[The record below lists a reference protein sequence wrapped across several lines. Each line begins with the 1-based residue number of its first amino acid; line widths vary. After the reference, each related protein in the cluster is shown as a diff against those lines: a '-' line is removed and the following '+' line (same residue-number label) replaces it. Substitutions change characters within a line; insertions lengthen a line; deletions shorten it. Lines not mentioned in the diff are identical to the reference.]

1 MERSDLEQLDKPEL
15 LTIILELRAVVERL
29 QQENEALQK
38 RVSELEKELDQPGKT
53 PENSSVPPALG
64 RKPNKKAGTGGAK
77 KGHLGRSRKRV
88 KPDVIIECQVEHC
101 PDCGTDLSEQDHH
114 FLGRSQVIE
123 IPPVEPVV
131 VEAERYGCRCP
142 ECGRYHKADY
152 PSGLEPQRVFGRR
165 LETIVTYLHHL
176 HHLSYGRLQTVLA
189 ILFGLSI
196 SIGALTNLVKRS
208 ADRLKPTAE
217 TIRDEIRQ
225 AAVVGSDETGA
236 RVNGQNQWQWVFVT
250 DEATYHLISDSR
262 GSAVIDQVMGDAV
275 PLVWVR
281 DLFSAQGKA
290 QATFHQ
296 ICHAHQLRDLQFV
309 IDAEGSAWAYRFQSL
324 LLRSQR
330 LHQLRPDLPA
340 NRFKLAVAQI
350 EADCDRLLGETLTG
364 TEALRLQRRYLK
376 HRSSLFVFLHQP
388 NVPFDNNA
396 AERALRNSVIHRKV
410 SGGFRSQSGA
420 DAHAI
425 VASIADTARKRQ
437 QDVFS
442 VLQSLIG
449 QPTPTPS

>member
-1 MERSDLEQLDKPEL
+1 MEGTDLEQLDKGEL
-15 LTIILELRAVVERL
+15 IAIILELRETVARL
-29 QQENEALQK
+29 NQ
-38 RVSELEKELDQPGKT
+38 RVSELEKELDQPVKT
-53 PENSSVPPALG
+53 PENSSVPPASG
-64 RKPNKKAGTGGAK
+64 RKPNKKAGQGGAQ
-77 KGHLGRSRKRV
+77 KGHVGRSRKRA
-88 KPDVIIECQVEHC
+88 KPDVIIECKPEQC

-114 FLGRSQVIE
+114 YLGRSQVIE

-152 PSGLEPQRVFGRR
+152 PSGLEPERVFGRR
-165 LETIVTYLHHL
+165 LETMVTYLHQL

-189 ILFGLSI
+189 MLFGLTI

-217 TIRDEIRQ
+217 AIRDEIRQ
-225 AAVVGSDETGA
+225 AQVVGSDETGA

-250 DEATYHLISDSR
+250 DDATYHVISDSR
-262 GSAVIDQVMGDAV
+262 GSGVIEQVMGDAV

-281 DLFSAQGKA
+281 DLWSAQGKA

-309 IDAEGSAWAYRFQSL
+309 IEAENSAWAHHFQSL
-324 LLRSQR
+324 LRRSQR
-330 LHQLRPDLPA
+330 LHKLRPDLPA
-340 NRFKLAVAQI
+340 HHFKRAIAQI
-350 EADCDRLLGETLTG
+350 EADCDHLLAQSLTG

-376 HRSSLFVFLHQP
+376 HRTSLFVFLHHPQ
-388 NVPFDNNA
+388 VPFDNNA

-410 SGGFRSQSGA
+410 SGGFRSQAGA

-425 VASIADTARKRQ
+425 VASISDTARKRQ

-449 QPTPTPS
+449 PPSPTSA

>member
-1 MERSDLEQLDKPEL
+1 MERTDLEQLDKPEL
-15 LTIILELRAVVERL
+15 IEIILEMKAVVETVR
-29 QQENEALQK
+29 QENEQLQK
-38 RVSELEKELDQPGKT
+38 QVSELEKELDRPAKT

-64 RKPNKKAGTGGAK
+64 RKPKKKPGQGGAQ

-88 KPDVIIECQVEHC
+88 KPDVIIECQVEQC

-131 VEAERYGCRCP
+131 VEAQRYGCRCP

-165 LETIVTYLHHL
+165 LETMVTYLHQL

-189 ILFGLSI
+189 MLFGLTI

-217 TIRDEIRQ
+217 AIRDEIRQ
-225 AAVVGSDETGA
+225 AQVVGSDETGA

-250 DEATYHLISDSR
+250 EEATYHVISDSR
-262 GSAVIDQVMGDAV
+262 GSSVIDQVMGEAV

-281 DLFSAQGKA
+281 DLWSAQGKA
-290 QATFHQ
+290 KATFHQ

-309 IDAEGSAWAYRFQSL
+309 IDAENSAWAYHFQSL
-324 LLRSQR
+324 LRRSQR
-330 LHQLRPDLPA
+330 LHKLRPDLPA
-340 NRFKLAVAQI
+340 NHFKQAVAQI
-350 EADCDRLLGETLTG
+350 EADCDRLLAQTLTG
-364 TEALRLQRRYLK
+364 SEALRLQRRYLK
-376 HRSSLFVFLHQP
+376 HRASLFVFLHYPQ
-388 NVPFDNNA
+388 VPFDNNA
-396 AERALRNSVIHRKV
+396 SERALRNSVIHRKV
-410 SGGFRSQSGA
+410 SGGFRSQAGA

-425 VASIADTARKRQ
+425 VASISDTVRKRQ

-449 QPTPTPS
+449 SPTPTSS